1 MDNIIETPLHYII
14 IIIVSK
20 IIPFLALYSF
30 FSIENMYL
38 CFAEIRRYDSARC
51 IGEILVRFSGC
62 VGLGHFCNPA
72 ISFHISDHLRMD
84 SHRQLGFIYFCGLPA
99 HICCSN
105 DPNWFLFPP
114 RIDQLPKFRLYIW
127 HGAPQFT
134 FTTSTG
140 WMYIET
146 IHKKKQHS
154 E

>member
-72 ISFHISDHLRMD
+72 ISFHISDHL
-84 SHRQLGFIYFCGLPA
+84 
-99 HICCSN
+99 
-105 DPNWFLFPP
+105 
-114 RIDQLPKFRLYIW
+114 DQLPKFRLYIW

-146 IHKKKQHS
+146 IHKKNNTASDEINAWKSCDIFHLGWS
-154 E
+154 SIMHRSDPTVDLLGFV